1 VHHNHY
7 IVNFQH
13 FHLMQLN
20 DKQNQIWKGMWVAI
34 VGEIWKHRNGV
45 IFKQGKVDSEE
56 IFCMVQMHAYNI
68 LI

>member
-1 VHHNHY
+1 
-7 IVNFQH
+7 
-13 FHLMQLN
+13 MQLN